1 MKTGNKVLLILASAL
16 VIYLAVGLL
25 FIPRTANGQP
35 VPTADETATTAD
47 DSLSYAVSLIIARD
61 MPRAI
66 EELGISDENIAAFV
80 KGLTDAFPADGS
92 PSSAYNGSYMIP
104 NAILTTVLTVALCL
118 AVDPATMRPMKR
130 KTK

>member
-92 PSSAYNGSYMIP
+92 PSSVAYAHGVVIG
-104 NAILTTVLTVALCL
+104 
-118 AVDPATMRPMKR
+118 ATAMEMLEDAMLDLR
-130 KTK
+130 KQMVEEMEKANL